1 MIRFLKKT
9 QQQQLEIIVCDHF
22 TVLLDESTNDRGV
35 FHAVFDMVISTLR
48 ALIWVCSNLIL
59 SKVKTTSNNNSS
71 FPSFQSHNKKINAMY
86 SPLNSIVI
94 ILAQKLYFNLFGYNG
109 NLDTFLTIDA
119 SFFRYYPMNK
129 DNRST
134 LSIICQILKDAD
146 KENYFL
152 DLLTLSC
159 KDVDASPK
167 ELYLSHIK

>member
-1 MIRFLKKT
+1 
-9 QQQQLEIIVCDHF
+9 
-22 TVLLDESTNDRGV
+22 
-35 FHAVFDMVISTLR
+35 
-48 ALIWVCSNLIL
+48 
-59 SKVKTTSNNNSS
+59 
-71 FPSFQSHNKKINAMY
+71 
-86 SPLNSIVI
+86 
-94 ILAQKLYFNLFGYNG
+94 
-109 NLDTFLTIDA
+109 
-119 SFFRYYPMNK
+119 MNK